1 MTINAV
7 LQKTDE
13 KIVTSKFFRINEN
26 VIDETKQQENDSEI
40 IPNKFENK
48 ATVQAKENS
57 YKTIELDA
65 EDDMMVS
72 SPKKQ
77 KVCT

>member
-1 MTINAV
+1 M
-7 LQKTDE
+7 QKTDE

-40 IPNKFENK
+40 QPNKFENK